1 MKAEIKKPIKRV
13 KARKKAT
20 KGFKALKSYGVG
32 TDNDGGEEYKLKQIG
47 TATKPLED
55 GMENLYASW
64 QTDPWSPSPV
74 GPSDPIPVN
83 EHNNIELE
91 LLNPGLV
98 HIDLQRVSKLAK
110 QLGM

>member
-1 MKAEIKKPIKRV
+1 MM
-13 KARKKAT
+13 
-20 KGFKALKSYGVG
+20 
-32 TDNDGGEEYKLKQIG
+32 QIN
-47 TATKPLED
+47 AASKPLED

-74 GPSDPIPVN
+74 GPNDPIPVN